1 MDEYQLAKKTCDVT
15 VGESVKIIRELQGLN
30 QNELADLT
38 GIPQS
43 TLSAIEHVRIPS
55 VVYSIQE
62 NTVDEHTQ
70 THSLNIIGSPGN
82 LAALSNSVVEGSSAG
97 RTLPR
102 QPPNDL

>member
-1 MDEYQLAKKTCDVT
+1 MILLEYQ
-15 VGESVKIIRELQGLN
+15 RFLQTIAN
-30 QNELADLT
+30 DNSQD
-38 GIPQS
+38 
-43 TLSAIEHVRIPS
+43 VRIPS

-82 LAALSNSVVEGSSAG
+82 LAALSNPVVEGSSAG